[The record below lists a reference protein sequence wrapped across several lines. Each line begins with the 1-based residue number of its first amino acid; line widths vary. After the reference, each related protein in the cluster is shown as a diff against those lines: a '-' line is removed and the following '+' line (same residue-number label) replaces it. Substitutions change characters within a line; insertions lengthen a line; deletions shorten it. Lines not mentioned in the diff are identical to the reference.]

1 MEKSLEMNIEA
12 KKLSFIQEF
21 LRIDNE
27 KIINALENLLHKSKS
42 EVFEDNL
49 KPMAIEQLNDEI
61 DLAIE
66 DEKSGRTINA
76 KELKRKIQ
84 EWS

>member
-21 LRIDNE
+21 LRVDNE

-42 EVFEDNL
+42 EDFEANL
-49 KPMAIEQLNDEI
+49 KAMAIEQLNDEI

-66 DEKSGRTINA
+66 DEKNGRTINA